1 MKSYEKMVEVNRIR
15 SERME
20 NTAIEA
26 MRKKYE
32 VQEQV
37 SIVALVEE
45 TGLSR
50 GFFYKNERVRT
61 ELRRLQKLQ
70 AGMDF
75 TVTRK
80 VVLDKAIVLRIKELE
95 AENRLLKMEIADLLD
110 KNNKLEKVAQ
120 RKKED
125 YFNEL

>member
-1 MKSYEKMVEVNRIR
+1 MKSYEKMVAVNRQT
-15 SERME
+15 SERKE
-20 NTAIEA
+20 LIAIEA

-32 VQEQV
+32 SQEQV
-37 SIVALVEE
+37 SVVALVKE

-75 TVTRK
+75 TATRK

-95 AENRLLKMEIADLLD
+95 AENRVLKMKIADLLD

>member
-1 MKSYEKMVEVNRIR
+1 VKSYEKMVEVNRIR

-20 NTAIEA
+20 NTAIEV

-32 VQEQV
+32 SQEQV

-70 AGMDF
+70 AEMDF

-120 RKKED
+120 KKKED

>member
-1 MKSYEKMVEVNRIR
+1 MKSYEKMVAVNRQT
-15 SERME
+15 SERKE
-20 NTAIEA
+20 LIAIEA

-32 VQEQV
+32 SQEQV
-37 SIVALVEE
+37 SVVALVKE

-50 GFFYKNERVRT
+50 GFFYKNERVCT

-75 TVTRK
+75 TATRK

-95 AENRLLKMEIADLLD
+95 AENRLLKMKIADLLD

>member
-1 MKSYEKMVEVNRIR
+1 MKSYEKMVAVNRQT
-15 SERME
+15 SERKE
-20 NTAIEA
+20 LIAIEA

-32 VQEQV
+32 SQEQV
-37 SIVALVEE
+37 SVVALVKE

-75 TVTRK
+75 TATRK

-95 AENRLLKMEIADLLD
+95 AENRLLKMKIADLLD
-110 KNNKLEKVAQ
+110 KNNKFEKVAQ

>member
-1 MKSYEKMVEVNRIR
+1 MKSYEKMVAVNRQT
-15 SERME
+15 SERKE
-20 NTAIEA
+20 LIAIEA
-26 MRKKYE
+26 MRKKSE
-32 VQEQV
+32 SQEQV
-37 SIVALVEE
+37 SVVALVKE

-75 TVTRK
+75 TATRK

-95 AENRLLKMEIADLLD
+95 AENRLLKMKIADLLD

>member
-1 MKSYEKMVEVNRIR
+1 MKSYEKMVAVNRQT
-15 SERME
+15 SERKE
-20 NTAIEA
+20 LIAIEA

-32 VQEQV
+32 SQEQV
-37 SIVALVEE
+37 SVVALVKE

-75 TVTRK
+75 TATRK

-95 AENRLLKMEIADLLD
+95 EENRLLKMKIADLLD

>member
-1 MKSYEKMVEVNRIR
+1 MVAVNRQT
-15 SERME
+15 SERKE
-20 NTAIEA
+20 LIAIEA

-32 VQEQV
+32 SQEQV
-37 SIVALVEE
+37 SVVALVKE

-75 TVTRK
+75 TATRK
-80 VVLDKAIVLRIKELE
+80 VVPDKAIVLRIKELE
-95 AENRLLKMEIADLLD
+95 AENRLLKMKIADLLD

>member
-1 MKSYEKMVEVNRIR
+1 MKSYEKMVAVNRQT
-15 SERME
+15 SERKE
-20 NTAIEA
+20 LIAIEA

-32 VQEQV
+32 SQEQV
-37 SIVALVEE
+37 SVVALVKE

-75 TVTRK
+75 TATRK

-95 AENRLLKMEIADLLD
+95 AENRLLNMQLADLLD

>member
-1 MKSYEKMVEVNRIR
+1 MKSYEKMVAVNRQT
-15 SERME
+15 SERKE
-20 NTAIEA
+20 LIAIEA

-32 VQEQV
+32 SQEQV
-37 SIVALVEE
+37 SVVVLVKE

-75 TVTRK
+75 TATRK

-95 AENRLLKMEIADLLD
+95 AENRLLKMKIADLLD

>member
-1 MKSYEKMVEVNRIR
+1 MKSYEKMVAVNRQT
-15 SERME
+15 SERKE
-20 NTAIEA
+20 LIAIEA

-32 VQEQV
+32 SQEQV
-37 SIVALVEE
+37 SVVALVKE

-75 TVTRK
+75 TATRK

-95 AENRLLKMEIADLLD
+95 AENRLLKMKIADLLD

-120 RKKED
+120 RKKGD